1 MKKRLNKYEKKLI
14 DDIQATQLRSLA
26 RIRERLLL
34 LQESANATLKKID
47 AEGIRGHYSVN
58 HDCMRFAQEV
68 WRESL
73 RLGEI
78 KRLEDDLRGTF
89 KSFAQLKK
97 KPKEKDT

>member
-1 MKKRLNKYEKKLI
+1 MRSRFRRI
-14 DDIQATQLRSLA
+14 DADEFTI
-26 RIRERLLL
+26 
-34 LQESANATLKKID
+34 ATLLPVQRFKK
-47 AEGIRGHYSVN
+47 AS
-58 HDCMRFAQEV
+58 AQEV